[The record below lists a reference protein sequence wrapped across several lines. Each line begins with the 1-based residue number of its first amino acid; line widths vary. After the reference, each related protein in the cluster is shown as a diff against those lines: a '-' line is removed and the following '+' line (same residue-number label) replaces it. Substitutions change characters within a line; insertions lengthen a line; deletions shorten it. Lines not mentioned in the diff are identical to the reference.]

1 MGCRYSPFLKK
12 AAKLDIRTICP
23 LHGPILGD
31 NLEHYVEKYQ
41 IWSSYQPEQ
50 KGVLLAYASIHG
62 NTAKAAKML
71 AELLKEQGEEHV
83 EVIDLARTDMSLSVR
98 KAFFYDRMIVAGAT
112 YDGGVFPCMEE
123 FCSILSQRTT
133 RRERW
138 QSWKTEPGLPWRERR

>member
-1 MGCRYSPFLKK
+1 M
-12 AAKLDIRTICP
+12 
-23 LHGPILGD
+23 
-31 NLEHYVEKYQ
+31 
-41 IWSSYQPEQ
+41 
-50 KGVLLAYASIHG
+50 LLAYASIHG

-123 FCSILSQRTT
+123 FLQHLKSKNYQKRTVAILENGTWAPMAGKVMRGILEGMKEI
-133 RRERW
+133 RIA
-138 QSWKTEPGLPWRERR
+138 EPVVTVKSAVKEDNLPAMKALAEAMSS